1 MSPSAHPDI
10 SADALSLHRDS
21 LIVDLHCDTL
31 LSQALYGYDPTLRHR
46 NRVPL
51 APFTYQSDIPRMQ
64 EGGVGAV
71 ALGIVVNPLRQESAL
86 DATRKALFNMHGW
99 ARRAPEAVRL
109 ISTADDIEEARA
121 AGRIALFGGLEGA
134 HGLGG
139 SLDELSELRELGLRY
154 IGLAHFSRNFAASP
168 SFGWGADPT
177 APLSSRGRELI
188 EEMNRLRLL
197 VDLAHVNHAG
207 FMEACEL
214 SKAPVVVSHTGVA
227 GAAKSWRNIDD
238 EQLRAVAKSGGVIG
252 IIFAP
257 IFLGDGITGS
267 AELIVRHIQHV
278 INVVGEDHVAIGS
291 DFDGF
296 VIPPSDLQDHSC
308 MPYLTQLM
316 LNAKMS
322 ETQIRK
328 CLGQNTLRLFREVC
342 G

>member
-71 ALGIVVNPLRQESAL
+71 ALGIVVNPFRRDSAL
-86 DATRKALFNMHGW
+86 DATRRALFNMQGW
-99 ARRAPEAVRL
+99 ALRAPEAVTL
-109 ISTADDIEEARA
+109 VSTADDIEEARA
-121 AGRIALFGGLEGA
+121 GGRIALFGGLEGA

-168 SFGWGADPT
+168 SFGWGADPN
-177 APLSSRGRELI
+177 APLSDRGRELV
-188 EEMNRLRLL
+188 EEMNRLRIL
-197 VDLAHVNHAG
+197 VDLAHVNRAG
-207 FMEACEL
+207 FLEACEQ

-227 GAAKSWRNIDD
+227 GAAENWRNIDD
-238 EQLRAVAKSGGVIG
+238 EQLRAVAESGGVIG

-257 IFLGDGITGS
+257 VFLGNKITGS
-267 AELIVRHIQHV
+267 AELIIKHIKHV

-296 VIPPSDLQDHSC
+296 VIPPSDLPDHSC